1 MGPLAGLKVVELAG
15 IGPGPFCAMLLSDM
29 GAEVLRVDRTQP
41 SGLGVTRPA
50 KFDLLNRGRRSIAVD
65 LKHKQ
70 GIETVMRLVEKADA
84 LIEPFRPGVA
94 ERLGVGPED
103 CLKRNPKLIY
113 ARMTGWGQDG
123 PLAHAA
129 GHDLNYI
136 SISGAL
142 NAIGPADAPVP
153 PLNLVGDFG
162 GGALYMAFGIMCGVW
177 EAQRSGKGQVVD
189 VSMVEGAAALATGFY
204 GMMAAG
210 IWQDKRAVNILDGG
224 AHFYGVY
231 ETKDGRHV
239 SLGAIEGKFYDLML
253 DKLGI
258 PKEGLPKQFDRAQWP
273 AMRKRIADVVKTKT
287 QEEWRTIMEGT
298 DVCFAP
304 VLSFLEAPNHP
315 HNKAR
320 GSFVEVEGVVQPGPA
335 PKFSRTKPKVQ
346 RPPSNPGQHTDE
358 ALRDWGFAAGDIA
371 ELKKQGAIGWQSSEA
386 AD

>member
-1 MGPLAGLKVVELAG
+1 
-15 IGPGPFCAMLLSDM
+15 
-29 GAEVLRVDRTQP
+29 
-41 SGLGVTRPA
+41 
-50 KFDLLNRGRRSIAVD
+50 
-65 LKHKQ
+65 
-70 GIETVMRLVEKADA
+70 
-84 LIEPFRPGVA
+84 
-94 ERLGVGPED
+94 
-103 CLKRNPKLIY
+103 
-113 ARMTGWGQDG
+113 
-123 PLAHAA
+123 
-129 GHDLNYI
+129 
-136 SISGAL
+136 
-142 NAIGPADAPVP
+142 
-153 PLNLVGDFG
+153 
-162 GGALYMAFGIMCGVW
+162 MAFGIMCGVW

-231 ETKDGRHV
+231 ETKEGRHI
-239 SLGAIEGKFYDLML
+239 SLGAIEAKFYDLML

-258 PKEGLPKQFDRAQWP
+258 TKDGLPKQFDRAQWP

-346 RPPSNPGQHTDE
+346 RPPSTPGQHTDE

-371 ELKKQGAIGWQSSEA
+371 ELKKQGAIGWQSTEA